1 MEKNVINLVLYQSF
15 FLLSF
20 LLSNNSYCQINKEL
34 DSEQHNI
41 VAKTFE
47 KSKEES
53 IWVYYHTIKYESW
66 MNLLWDKD
74 QSSKNGIGFCSF
86 DSPGFH
92 EAFDSL
98 RTLVVNIQEKT
109 FNEKKLEKK
118 FKLVK
123 SLNKKNV
130 LYFSESIIINNY
142 SFQFVRSNTSKSVH
156 VQKKDQNGN
165 WNYECGVPI
174 YFVLR

>member
-1 MEKNVINLVLYQSF
+1 LPN
-15 FLLSF
+15 
-20 LLSNNSYCQINKEL
+20 C
-34 DSEQHNI
+34 EQHNI

-86 DSPGFH
+86 DSPGFN
-92 EAFDSL
+92 EVFDSL

-109 FNEKKLEKK
+109 FKEEKLEKK

-123 SLNKKNV
+123 SLNKKDV
-130 LYFSESIIINNY
+130 LYFSEAILINNY

-156 VQKKDQNGN
+156 VQKKDENGN
-165 WNYECGVPI
+165 WNYECGIPL
-174 YFVLR
+174 YFVLH